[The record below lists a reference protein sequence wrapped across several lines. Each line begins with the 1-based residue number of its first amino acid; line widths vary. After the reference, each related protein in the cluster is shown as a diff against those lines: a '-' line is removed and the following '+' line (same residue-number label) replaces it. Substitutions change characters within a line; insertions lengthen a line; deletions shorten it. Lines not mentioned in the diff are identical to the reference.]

1 MNVNIDEQLN
11 PTVVQQYTPE
21 TITVTEAAAAQVTEL
36 MTEMEDEEVVGLR
49 IFVQGGGCS
58 GFQYGFTF
66 EDNIGED
73 DAVIEQNNVKFLV
86 DELSYQYLIGSIIDY
101 KKEVFGARFEISNP
115 NVSSTCGCGSS
126 FAT

>member
-1 MNVNIDEQLN
+1 MNVEIEKEIEA
-11 PTVVQQYTPE
+11 PGVQQYTPE
-21 TITVTEAAAAQVTEL
+21 TVTVTEAAAAQVTEL
-36 MTEMEDEEVVGLR
+36 MGEMDDEEVVGLR

-73 DAVIEQNNVKFLV
+73 DAIIEQSGVKFLV
-86 DELSYQYLIGSIIDY
+86 DELSYQYLIGSIIDF
-101 KKEVFGARFEISNP
+101 KKEIMGSRFEISNP

-126 FAT
+126 FGV

>member
-1 MNVNIDEQLN
+1 MNVEIEKEIEA
-11 PTVVQQYTPE
+11 PEVQQYTPE
-21 TITVTEAAAAQVTEL
+21 TVTVTEAAAAQVTEL
-36 MTEMEDEEVVGLR
+36 MGEMDDEEVVGLR

-73 DAVIEQNNVKFLV
+73 DAIIEQSGVKFLV
-86 DELSYQYLIGSIIDY
+86 DELSYQYLIGSIIDF
-101 KKEVFGARFEISNP
+101 KKEIMGSRFEISNP

-126 FAT
+126 FGV